1 MDKSKSFDKIKN
13 GLEFL
18 LSSGTLAYMKSPLVT
33 NEFIKGNV
41 SDIIYPIAYYSLMR
55 TLDDGCK
62 KPSLTLA
69 GTIAILAIG
78 AEFAQ
83 YFGLLGGT
91 YDSKDIPMY
100 LLGAGLAYGIDKLS
114 FNNKKVKSEEEFI
127 LDLFK

>member
-69 GTIAILAIG
+69 GT
-78 AEFAQ
+78 
-83 YFGLLGGT
+83 